1 MSSDIPPASGLPKEN
16 LVLDNR
22 TLRYTMFGLLYFAQ
36 GAILSYF
43 TALNALYLLS
53 FDLTMSQVGI
63 FSAIAL
69 TPFVLKIFLGMLS
82 DRVNLLGKGHR
93 KPYIIL
99 GLLIQA
105 GCLLIVPFI
114 HPGNSFELLAFV
126 AFVLMTGM
134 ALYDTCTDGLALDTT
149 PPEDEGTV
157 QGIMVGGRALGVVIV
172 SAALGLLAQLTNW
185 TVAFWSLGL
194 ITLIPLALV
203 VQAREPARPSERAFE
218 WKAFRAFGRRHV
230 IALAL
235 LGALYSLVING
246 ASEIVNPFLEDRFGI
261 GYLMAGLYTAVWG
274 VGVVLGGLTG
284 GRLTDRIGHKR
295 AAMGALVVSLVA
307 ILALAAITGPVMA
320 WPLVFIFG
328 LAFGYYET
336 VYFATS
342 MDLTDPRIAASM
354 FAILMAVAN
363 IGTGVGLA
371 LGGGLVDAIGYRWTF
386 VIIAALNLL
395 ALPLIPPIFRRP
407 DKPA

>member
-1 MSSDIPPASGLPKEN
+1 MLQSKTA
-16 LVLDNR
+16 
-22 TLRYTMFGLLYFAQ
+22 RYTMFGLLYFAQ

-82 DRVNLLGKGHR
+82 DRVSLLGKGHR

-99 GLLIQA
+99 GLLVQA
-105 GCLLIVPFI
+105 GCLFIVPFI
-114 HPGNSFELLAFV
+114 HPGNSFELLAAV

-157 QGIMVGGRALGVVIV
+157 QGIMVGGRALGVVFI
-172 SAALGLLAQLTNW
+172 AATLGLLAQLTTW
-185 TVAFWSLGL
+185 TVAFWTLGL
-194 ITLIPLALV
+194 ITLVPLVLV
-203 VQAREPARPSERAFE
+203 VQIREPERPPERAFQ
-218 WKAFRAFGRRHV
+218 WKAFRAFGRRQV

-235 LGALYSLVING
+235 LGALYSLIING
-246 ASEIVNPFLEDRFGI
+246 TNEIVNPFLEDRFGI
-261 GYLMAGLYTAVWG
+261 SLLLAGLYTAVWG
-274 VGVVLGGLTG
+274 MGVVLGGLTG

-295 AAMGALVVSLVA
+295 AAQGALVASLAA
-307 ILALAAITGPVMA
+307 ILALALIGNPLMA
-320 WPLVFIFG
+320 WPIVFLFG

-336 VYFATS
+336 VYFATA
-342 MDLTDPRIAASM
+342 MDVTDPRIAASM

-363 IGTGVGLA
+363 IGTGVGFA
-371 LGGGLVDAIGYRWTF
+371 VSGILVDRIGYQWTF
-386 VIIAALNLL
+386 VATALLNLL
-395 ALPLIPPIFRRP
+395 ALPLIPAIFGSRDR
-407 DKPA
+407 